1 VQLETLE
8 DRRLLAALIDLSSSP
23 LSDTAIDST
32 QHSNTSLIV
41 QFRDGSSSVSSLAA
55 YLMTSKLEPEWSLTP
70 GMHKVDLNSAVDWA
84 AALLAFK
91 RDPNVQFVEPD
102 YRVSLQ
108 QTPNDPDFG
117 NLWGLDNTGQTG
129 GTADA
134 DIDAPEAWD
143 VTTGSHDT
151 IVAVIDTGV
160 DYTHPD
166 LAANIWT
173 NQGEIPGNG
182 IDDDGNGYV
191 DDIHGYDFV
200 NHDGDPMDDHF
211 HGTHVAG
218 TIGAVGDDGQGIAGV
233 NWHVQIMALKFL
245 DASGGGYSSDAI
257 AALNYAVANGAV
269 VSNNS
274 WGGGGFSAAFQTA
287 IQNARAKGHIFV
299 AAAGNDGANNDAS
312 PFYPA
317 SYNVDNVISVAAT
330 DQTDSLAY
338 FSNYGTSSVDLAAP
352 GVNIYSTFPTK
363 QTQAMLQEGFAPNYG
378 TISGTSMAT
387 PHVTGVVAL
396 VRSAH
401 PDWTY
406 DQVIDQIMGTVDGI
420 AGLKTIS
427 GGRVNAAGALGNA
440 PPDTTGP
447 RVVSSDPPGFAT
459 GSVDHVRLQFS
470 EALDAATIGTDDV
483 ASLTGPGGPISVLA
497 VTPVAGSSRQF
508 DVTFAPQTAEG
519 SYTLVIGPN
528 ISDKAGNLMNQDGD
542 ATLGEDPEDQYTT
555 SFTIVGSFI
564 FPSQDVPAPLP
575 PFNLLISNLE
585 VDSDVTIADLD
596 LKLNL
601 SFPDVSSLMIYVTSP
616 SGTSAF
622 LSYGSGGPGEG
633 FIDTIFDDEAD
644 TAISDGQ
651 SPFTGHFRPDDP
663 LGADEGMWVFDG
675 ENAAGTWQIS
685 IFNFSFGDE
694 GTLNAWSLAIS
705 PIGGASGQDPNT
717 PPVAGDDNLQTDADL
732 PLTVST
738 DVLLA
743 NDFDA
748 DGDPLSVV
756 AVNNAFGGSVDLND
770 DGTLTFTPEPGYVGP
785 AGFQYVLTD
794 GIDSAIGNVS
804 VDVEPLFQWH
814 NRSQAEDVNKDGKV
828 TAIDALMI
836 INVINA
842 IGPTSLEFLSVGG
855 APPSAYLDVSADN
868 FVAPNDALAVIN
880 FINANPVP
888 SAKTLTT
895 QSDTAATDAALLS
908 IFSAMKPVDQTTRL

>member
-1 VQLETLE
+1 MQLEALE
-8 DRRLLAALIDLSSSP
+8 ERRLLASLIDLSSSP
-23 LSDTAIDST
+23 LSDAANAAP
-32 QHSNTSLIV
+32 HSNSSLIV
-41 QFRDGSSSVSSLAA
+41 QFRNGTSSVSSLAA
-55 YLMTSKLEPEWSLTP
+55 YMATGNLEPEWSLTP
-70 GMHKVDLNSAVDWA
+70 GMHKVDLASSADWA
-84 AALLAFK
+84 AALLAFQH
-91 RDPNVQFVEPD
+91 DPNVRFVEPD

-117 NLWGLDNTGQTG
+117 NLWGLNNTGQTG

-166 LAANIWT
+166 LAANMWT
-173 NQGEIPGNG
+173 NPGEIPGNG

-218 TIGAVGDDGQGIAGV
+218 TIGAVGNDGQGIAGV

-274 WGGGGFSAAFQTA
+274 WGGGSYSAAFQTA

-299 AAAGNDGANNDAS
+299 AAAGNDGSNNDTS

-330 DQTDSLAY
+330 DHTDSLAY
-338 FSNYGTSSVDLAAP
+338 FSNYGASTVDLAAP

-363 QTQAMLQEGFAPNYG
+363 QTQAMKDEGFGPNYG

-406 DQVIDQIMGTVDGI
+406 DQVIEQIMGTVDPI

-427 GGRVNAAGALGNA
+427 GGRVNAAGALGNP

-447 RVVSSDPPGFAT
+447 RVISSDPPGFAT

-470 EALDAATIGTDDV
+470 EALDTSTISTDDV
-483 ASLTGPGGPISVLA
+483 VSLVGPSGPISVLS
-497 VTPVAGSSRQF
+497 VTPVAGTSQLF
-508 DVTFAPQTAEG
+508 DVTFAPQSAEG
-519 SYTLVIGPN
+519 SYTLVVGPN
-528 ISDKAGNLMNQDGD
+528 ISDKAGNLMDQDRDGV
-542 ATLGEDPEDQYTT
+542 LGEDPDDRYTT
-555 SFTIVGSFI
+555 SFTIVGSFV

-575 PFNLLISNLE
+575 PFNLLISNLD
-585 VDSDVTIADLD
+585 VSNDVTIADLN
-596 LKLNL
+596 LTLNL

-616 SGTSAF
+616 SGTSAY
-622 LSYGSGGPGEG
+622 LSYGSGGPGPG
-633 FIDTIFDDEAD
+633 FIDTTFDDEAD

-651 SPFTGHFRPDDP
+651 PPFTGHFRPDDP
-663 LGADEGMWVFDG
+663 LGEGTGLSAFDG

-685 IFNFSFGDE
+685 IFNFSFSDS
-694 GTLNAWSLAIS
+694 GTLNAWSLAVS
-705 PIGGASGQDPNT
+705 PLGGAPPEQNSNS
-717 PPVAGDDNLQTDADL
+717 PPVAGDDNLQTNVDV

-743 NDFDA
+743 NDTDA
-748 DGDPLSVV
+748 DGDPLSII
-756 AVNNAFGGSVDLND
+756 AVNNAFGGSVQLNG
-770 DGTLTFTPEPGYVGP
+770 DGTLTFTPEPGFVGP

-794 GIDSAIGNVS
+794 GTDTAIGNVS
-804 VDVEPLFQWH
+804 LDVEPLFQWH
-814 NRSQAEDVNKDGKV
+814 NRSLAEDVNKDGVV

-836 INVINA
+836 INVINTN
-842 IGPTSLEFLSVGG
+842 GPTSLEFLSVGG
-855 APPSAYLDVSADN
+855 APPAAYLDVSADN
-868 FVAPNDALAVIN
+868 YLAPNDALDVIN
-880 FINANPVP
+880 FINANPIP
-888 SAKTLTT
+888 ATKAMTT
-895 QSDTAATDAALLS
+895 QSDSAATDAALMRLLS
-908 IFSAMKPVDQTTRL
+908 GAKPVDHALRL